1 MAIRHIEQT
10 IDDLDGSVLEEGEG
24 TRIVFSLEGRTYEID
39 LSASNAEKF
48 RSAFAPYVDAARSVR
63 SAGTGRARRSSP
75 SKSDVDLSAV
85 REWARANGH
94 TVSDRGRVAAPIVE
108 AWKDATS

>member
-1 MAIRHIEQT
+1 MIFHKTPLEGVFLIEPEKRGEELQQT

-63 SAGTGRARRSSP
+63 SAGTGRARP
-75 SKSDVDLSAV
+75 
-85 REWARANGH
+85 
-94 TVSDRGRVAAPIVE
+94 DRTLEVAMSGP
-108 AWKDATS
+108 DALTSRTGGL